1 VQFQKPVNSN
11 IQNVIFTWLI
21 VTLFIEE

>member
-1 VQFQKPVNSN
+1 VQFQEPVNSN